1 MFSSKWCVLCFLV
14 EYSLIISIIGLCHK
28 IFKAKTKNVDSGIRQ
43 INITCRAERFRSNK
57 RIRKWHETTKV
68 THLMKYLVNNQK
80 RYAIATVST
89 YKQNLFWL
97 RLLISTV
104 YKVSNRFPIVVA
116 RQHSTNV
123 TINATENNRNLIE
136 YDLVKSQ
143 INASCQLY
151 GNLVQVWDTR
161 QIISASD
168 ADRAWVT
175 PQQWDDKLGIIS
187 R

>member
-1 MFSSKWCVLCFLV
+1 
-14 EYSLIISIIGLCHK
+14 
-28 IFKAKTKNVDSGIRQ
+28 
-43 INITCRAERFRSNK
+43 
-57 RIRKWHETTKV
+57 
-68 THLMKYLVNNQK
+68 MKYLVNNQK

-123 TINATENNRNLIE
+123 TINATKNNRNLIE

-151 GNLVQVWDTR
+151 GNLVQV
-161 QIISASD
+161 
-168 ADRAWVT
+168 
-175 PQQWDDKLGIIS
+175 
-187 R
+187 